1 MYTVEEHPPPPPT
14 HCCRQEEEQQQQQQQ
29 EPSLSSSKWF
39 DIIISAGGRPF
50 PANKTILIQNSDYFK
65 SILSAESNRDYLSL
79 PNIPQDIF
87 SILLSG
93 MYSGSLALNSG
104 NAYQVLF
111 YAQLLQMTP
120 AILQCKNFLVNHSF
134 QNIFPWAA
142 AAAAAA
148 STLYPK
154 QWIFPLNMFPPT
166 TATSQLSAPTPAPPT
181 IPLPQSLPHQKSLLV
196 TSSPSASQLQP
207 FPKDPH
213 QPFSLH
219 NDNID
224 AAAASSSS
232 PFLIN
237 SYNESQS
244 EHSIKSEPKTQETH
258 QNKEPEPSCS
268 TSPSNQCLRE
278 ENHPTLLDLAACDG
292 PVSFQRVPN
301 PHSFKKQSKNETST
315 TSPPNE
321 GDSSS
326 DDEAHA
332 QKEGKQKSDQVYQ
345 CLFCNHTFKSQY
357 CYQKHKQRHLNPFSL
372 DFQTGDSIKK
382 KSLIL
387 KDINVQFFPCKICG
401 AKFPS
406 YYFVHKHKKLWHTQE
421 EEEEAE
427 NRFRRAK
434 LIKEYDTQSSK

>member
-1 MYTVEEHPPPPPT
+1 MDQEHPPPPPT

-65 SILSAESNRDYLSL
+65 SILR
-79 PNIPQDIF
+79 
-87 SILLSG
+87 

-181 IPLPQSLPHQKSLLV
+181 IPLPQSLPHQKIPISPFHCTTTTLMPPLPPPHLL
-196 TSSPSASQLQP
+196 
-207 FPKDPH
+207 
-213 QPFSLH
+213 
-219 NDNID
+219 
-224 AAAASSSS
+224 
-232 PFLIN
+232 FLIN